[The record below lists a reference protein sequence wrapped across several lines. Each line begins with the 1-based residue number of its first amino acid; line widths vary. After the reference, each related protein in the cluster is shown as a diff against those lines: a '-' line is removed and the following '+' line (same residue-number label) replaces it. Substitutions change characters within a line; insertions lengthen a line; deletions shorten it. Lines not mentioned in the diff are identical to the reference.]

1 VNISLGRYKDKLCC
15 PRSISSRSSSP
26 SPSII
31 DTTPSSFIMKSG
43 FAIAALAFGGM
54 SFAQST
60 VIASSAVEV
69 DGQTT
74 TLLSNIDP
82 SDIASLPEPEVLGPP
97 IGVVDSVPSATYNAA
112 EATASVLALV
122 AAATDAQTAVIAP
135 VSSAIAASKT
145 PVAVETE
152 TASARKRSYVGGLSG
167 NVQRRDTS
175 YPIDTSKYVRTSP
188 NLLDDGK
195 NANR

>member
-1 VNISLGRYKDKLCC
+1 
-15 PRSISSRSSSP
+15 
-26 SPSII
+26 
-31 DTTPSSFIMKSG
+31 MKSG

-97 IGVVDSVPSATYNAA
+97 IGVFDSVPSATYNAA

-135 VSSAIAASKT
+135 VSSAIVASKT

-152 TASARKRSYVGGLSG
+152 TAAARKRSYVGGLSG

-175 YPIDTSKYVRTSP
+175 YPIDTSKYVSTIPDPLTDSR
-188 NLLDDGK
+188 
-195 NANR
+195 NANRYTECSFRLHTSIQQPSGIYTG